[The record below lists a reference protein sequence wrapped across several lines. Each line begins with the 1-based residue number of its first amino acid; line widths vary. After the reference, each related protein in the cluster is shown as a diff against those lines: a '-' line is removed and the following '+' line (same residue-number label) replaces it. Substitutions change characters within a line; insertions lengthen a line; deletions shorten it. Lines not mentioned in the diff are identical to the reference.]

1 MEGNQE
7 MISEVAI
14 LIKKSY
20 IIWLQEKTFPIK
32 LLNLQS
38 IEIDIKRLNSIY

>member
-14 LIKKSY
+14 LIKKSH
-20 IIWLQEKTFPIK
+20 IRLLQEKTPPIK